1 MEHSNNND
9 DIQKQL
15 DIVMAIL
22 EENQDKITDGEY
34 LSGMNALGALHKH
47 KQQAATGAYG
57 SGGGGSGGSSRFRNR
72 TTVMETWQTYDE
84 VHHDN
89 EMSEY
94 IMELADD
101 ILVELCGED
110 ASIYVD
116 DYHYMVPRGEE
127 NAVFDLLLNYTP
139 EFGNAGYEASPM
151 LLHHAIQMIMRQL
164 FKDTIQELEIVR
176 LVTCQCGWRGTQGNW
191 DRHITNARHQRWVD
205 KETARKSAIRIAA
218 AAAAEAETETETDD
232 EETET
237 VSNPNDSTTVATANV
252 TSLIASIAG
261 SPGITHDES

>member
-47 KQQAATGAYG
+47 KQQAASGAYG
-57 SGGGGSGGSSRFRNR
+57 GGSSRFRNR

-89 EMSEY
+89 ETSEY

-176 LVTCQCGWRGTQGNW
+176 PVTCQCGWRGTQGNW

-205 KETARKSAIRIAA
+205 KENARKSAIRIAA
-218 AAAAEAETETETDD
+218 AAAAEAETETETDE

-237 VSNPNDSTTVATANV
+237 VSNPNHSTTVATANV

>member
-47 KQQAATGAYG
+47 KQQSSGAYG
-57 SGGGGSGGSSRFRNR
+57 GGSSRFRNR

-89 EMSEY
+89 ETSEY

-176 LVTCQCGWRGTQGNW
+176 PVTCQCGWRGTQGNW

-205 KETARKSAIRIAA
+205 KENARKSAIRIAA
-218 AAAAEAETETETDD
+218 AAAAEAETETETDE

-237 VSNPNDSTTVATANV
+237 VSNPNHSTTVATANV